1 MLAGDGALL
10 ALAGAASFW
19 GASLA
24 GVEPE
29 PIGWSLLYAALTLAA
44 IALRGGYRF
53 RLEVSPFEYVGQ
65 VVAGTAI
72 AAILVVAARVLLE
85 PSAEIAGQSVRIW
98 AFATIYLLAARMGVA
113 IGARRPSRRGLRTL
127 VVGAGAVGRTV
138 ARRLRERPE
147 LGLVP
152 VGFLDKEPREA
163 TAADG
168 AFEVL
173 GASWDLEEVVERHG
187 VEHVIV
193 AFSTAPHAVLLNL
206 VHRCRALELDVS
218 VVPRLFEEVST
229 QMRVEHLGGIA
240 LLRVDQA
247 DPRGWQFE
255 VKYAI
260 DRAMSAVALA
270 VLALPLAVIALAVR
284 LGSEGSIL
292 FRQAR
297 IGLDGQEFDVFKFRT
312 MRTGPA
318 GEENDAA
325 WARRALGQD
334 ESGEATAPGEDRRT
348 AVGTFLR
355 RTSLDEL
362 PQLFNVVR
370 GEMSLVGPRPERT
383 GYVRAFEGHVYRYGD
398 RHRVRSGLTGWAQ
411 VHGLRGETSLDD
423 RVEWDNYYVENW
435 SPLLDLKI
443 LLLTV
448 PAVLAGSRER

>member
-1 MLAGDGALL
+1 M
-10 ALAGAASFW
+10 
-19 GASLA
+19 
-24 GVEPE
+24 
-29 PIGWSLLYAALTLAA
+29 
-44 IALRGGYRF
+44 
-53 RLEVSPFEYVGQ
+53 
-65 VVAGTAI
+65 
-72 AAILVVAARVLLE
+72 
-85 PSAEIAGQSVRIW
+85 
-98 AFATIYLLAARMGVA
+98 
-113 IGARRPSRRGLRTL
+113 
-127 VVGAGAVGRTV
+127 
-138 ARRLRERPE
+138 RERPE
-147 LGLVP
+147 LGLAP

-168 AFEVL
+168 ALEVL

-187 VEHVIV
+187 VEHVHRRLP
-193 AFSTAPHAVLLNL
+193 TAPHAVLLNL
-206 VHRCRALELDVS
+206 VHRCRAPELDVS

-270 VLALPLAVIALAVR
+270 ALALPLAVIALAVR
-284 LGSEGSIL
+284 LGSEGPIL

-312 MRTGPA
+312 MRMGPA

-325 WARRALGQD
+325 WARRSLGQD
-334 ESGEATAPGEDRRT
+334 ESGKTTAPGEDRRT
-348 AVGTFLR
+348 ALGTFLR